1 MTVLIFLIILGLLI
15 LSHEFGHFF
24 VAKRAGIR
32 VDEFGLGFPPRLFG
46 LRWGET
52 TYSLN
57 LIPFGG
63 FVKIYGENPDEESLT
78 GTDRARAISAQ
89 SKWVQAL
96 VLVAGVTMNLVLA
109 WLLLII
115 AFSTTGLPAEVG
127 AVPAGYTL
135 DNPQATIV
143 AIKPNSPAALAE
155 LAVGDRIVHL
165 RVNNEKVTNPTI
177 EAIQSFVAAH
187 PTAEIIVG
195 FVRPHNLNIKPIIAE
210 RAVRPASIG
219 SNGEPAIGVG
229 LEVIGNLHLPLHRA
243 IIAGSQS
250 LWHLTKGTVIGLVTL
265 LGQIFGGEKEVLKQL
280 TGPVGLVGL
289 TGDASALG
297 FGYLLFFIAILSI
310 NLAILNLLPI
320 PALDGGRLF
329 FLLIEKIKGSP
340 IKPTVANAFNL
351 TGFVLLMGL
360 MLLVTW
366 SDILKFFN

>member
-1 MTVLIFLIILGLLI
+1 MTIIIFLIILGLLI

-24 VAKRAGIR
+24 VAKRSGIR
-32 VDEFGLGFPPRLFG
+32 VNEFGLGFPPRLFG

-52 TYSLN
+52 IYSLN

-78 GTDRARAISAQ
+78 GVDRARAINAQ
-89 SKWVQAL
+89 PKWRQAL
-96 VLVAGVTMNLVLA
+96 VLVAGVTMNLALA

-115 AFSTTGLPAEVG
+115 AFSTTGLPAEIG
-127 AVPAGYTL
+127 SVPAGYTL
-135 DNPQATIV
+135 DNPQVTIV

-165 RVNNEKVTNPTI
+165 RVNNEKLTDPTI
-177 EAIQSFVAAH
+177 ETIQSFVATH

-195 FVRPHNLNIKPIIAE
+195 YIRAHSSSIKPTIAE
-210 RAVRPASIG
+210 RALRPANIG
-219 SNGEPAIGVG
+219 LDGKPAMGVG
-229 LEVIGNLHLPLHRA
+229 LEVIGNLHLPLPRA
-243 IIAGSQS
+243 IIAGTQS
-250 LWHLTKGTVIGLVTL
+250 LWHLTKSTAIGLVSFLGSLIGGQKGTL
-265 LGQIFGGEKEVLKQL
+265 DQV

-289 TGDASALG
+289 VGDASALG
-297 FGYLLFFIAILSI
+297 FGYLLFFTAILSI

-340 IKPTVANAFNL
+340 IKPAVANAVNL

-360 MLLVTW
+360 MLLVTY
-366 SDILKFFN
+366 SDILKFFA